1 MVRAKSDK
9 QRQALIEAAIRVVA
23 RVGRPEAT
31 VGMVAEEAGLAAGI
45 VSFYFGGKD
54 ALFAAAFNELIEEYD
69 AIVKKHLAASG
80 SDPAE
85 RLAAIIAAG
94 FDPAALD
101 RAHVAAWFAFW
112 AYEMSRKPWGDS
124 ASRRELKYTRMA
136 LAECKRLKGR
146 GKFDAKVVAIG
157 LEALIDG
164 FWWAMRSPRSIDAAE
179 AKAACHAYLAGFY
192 PELLQH
198 SAWRTQKL

>member
-69 AIVKKHLAASG
+69 AIVK
-80 SDPAE
+80 
-85 RLAAIIAAG
+85 
-94 FDPAALD
+94 
-101 RAHVAAWFAFW
+101 
-112 AYEMSRKPWGDS
+112 
-124 ASRRELKYTRMA
+124 
-136 LAECKRLKGR
+136 
-146 GKFDAKVVAIG
+146 
-157 LEALIDG
+157 
-164 FWWAMRSPRSIDAAE
+164 
-179 AKAACHAYLAGFY
+179 
-192 PELLQH
+192 
-198 SAWRTQKL
+198 